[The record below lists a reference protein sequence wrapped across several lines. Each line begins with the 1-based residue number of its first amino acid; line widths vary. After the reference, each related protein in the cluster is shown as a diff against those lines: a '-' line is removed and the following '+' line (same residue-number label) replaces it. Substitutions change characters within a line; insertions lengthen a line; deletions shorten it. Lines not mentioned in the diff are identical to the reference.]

1 VLDSWLDLVHGAV
14 CVGCPAPGR
23 SLCAACAARLP
34 VHGVSVRPTPCPD
47 GLVPCFAAGEYDDL
61 LRSMILAH
69 KDHGTFSL
77 AGALGRVL
85 AAAVSRALDPVD
97 DPRGLTVLV
106 PVPSRP
112 DVVRTRGHDPV
123 LRFTRVAARRLRGR
137 GGRVRV
143 DQVLEQRGP
152 VRDQACLGAVQR
164 AANLDGSMGV
174 RAAARAALARG
185 GVPVSLLVCDDVL
198 TTGATAREAQRALEE
213 SGLPVRAVV
222 TVAATRKRVPLGG
235 SANRRS
241 QPPGWA
247 LPFSGTAD

>member
-1 VLDSWLDLVHGAV
+1 
-14 CVGCPAPGR
+14 
-23 SLCAACAARLP
+23 
-34 VHGVSVRPTPCPD
+34 
-47 GLVPCFAAGEYDDL
+47 
-61 LRSMILAH
+61 
-69 KDHGTFSL
+69 
-77 AGALGRVL
+77 
-85 AAAVSRALDPVD
+85 
-97 DPRGLTVLV
+97 
-106 PVPSRP
+106 
-112 DVVRTRGHDPV
+112 
-123 LRFTRVAARRLRGR
+123 
-137 GGRVRV
+137 V

-152 VRDQACLGAVQR
+152 VRDQAGLGAVQR